1 MSHYSSDTNG
11 TMAQQ
16 LPASSMG
23 RSASSSSLTG
33 ESSSA
38 VIGGYGAGLGSN
50 ARGGL
55 SAGVRGLSGAITMER
70 SEHER
75 LKYPDRINLDKK
87 GLHSESKILV
97 FIRFSQ
103 IGNIILFLERDLNF
117 VLLLSQFWT

>member
-1 MSHYSSDTNG
+1 MS
-11 TMAQQ
+11 QQ
-16 LPASSMG
+16 LPTSSIG

-38 VIGGYGAGLGSN
+38 VIGGYGATLAP

-87 GLHSESKILV
+87 GLHSKRS
-97 FIRFSQ
+97 RFWAAVVAQ
-103 IGNIILFLERDLNF
+103 R
-117 VLLLSQFWT
+117 

>member
-1 MSHYSSDTNG
+1 MTFLATIKSRFTADS
-11 TMAQQ
+11 MAQQ
-16 LPASSMG
+16 LPTTSIG

-38 VIGGYGAGLGSN
+38 VIGNYGATLGTS

-87 GLHSESKILV
+87 GLHS
-97 FIRFSQ
+97 
-103 IGNIILFLERDLNF
+103 NF
-117 VLLLSQFWT
+117 NF

>member
-1 MSHYSSDTNG
+1 
-11 TMAQQ
+11 MAQQ
-16 LPASSMG
+16 FPASSIG

-38 VIGGYGAGLGSN
+38 VIGGYGATLAP

-55 SAGVRGLSGAITMER
+55 SAGVRGLSGANTMER

-87 GLHSESKILV
+87 GLHSKSSCSYLIKY
-97 FIRFSQ
+97 
-103 IGNIILFLERDLNF
+103 LFHI
-117 VLLLSQFWT
+117 

>member
-1 MSHYSSDTNG
+1 MSLPSSSG
-11 TMAQQ
+11 I
-16 LPASSMG
+16 G

-38 VIGGYGAGLGSN
+38 VIGGYGATLAPS
-50 ARGGL
+50 RSGL

-87 GLHSESKILV
+87 GLHSM
-97 FIRFSQ
+97 
-103 IGNIILFLERDLNF
+103 DLQ
-117 VLLLSQFWT
+117 LLLH